1 MSYPFQ
7 LNTSHVDFLF
17 DDNEGFNLF
26 NLVRLLEDDSEWG
39 ALSIDVCGLNRN
51 YQSTII
57 AKFSTFLRVYSY
69 IKSVQNV
76 CASITYSDVE
86 QKFVDQVAASEY
98 VEQEGNC
105 LIFELEKRTDE
116 NFSQDPHYVKNVRGA
131 ILLSLVEDFISYGR
145 FDDKT
150 SLFDKKSPILL
161 HSSSSFFYNENNAKM
176 MWDILNIIN
185 LKERKNNR
193 AEINKRIN
201 LSLRGRKELN
211 RMFLSITRKL
221 QDDHKL
227 NYLVSCLKEKM
238 NFSSE
243 IFLDEEKISIWL
255 IDDQQANGWYRL
267 FSYLI
272 PSPYAE
278 IKPFTRKDDVV
289 QLLDFISKKNYSMK
303 PDLAL
308 VDLRLTDN
316 DDQVEK
322 YNPQDLSGFEV
333 VKLLLDQWT
342 GLAIMIVS
350 ASSRLWNMEKAIE
363 KGAVAYWRKSDEFI
377 NIETESP
384 MLTAFDIYS
393 HFLEKFTISLSKV
406 KYKYIFR
413 IMEEIRTLAKVLDSD
428 SDNLRVAIENCYLD
442 IEQKTSWMCWSKTSE
457 TRVNDSLCLSVME
470 IFNELEHVLFDRNTN
485 KLVLFPEHN
494 LNLNNRG
501 SDSQIINHTLD
512 CMDRKYDIGGFGL
525 QSQYESF
532 KGVRNKLPIVHGSC
546 SGKDV
551 KHATVMNV
559 EISLLIIWSLIK
571 ELSLNEI

>member
-1 MSYPFQ
+1 MSYPFK
-7 LNTSHVDFLF
+7 LNTSHTKFLF
-17 DDNEGFNLF
+17 DDDECFNLF
-26 NLVRLLEDDSEWG
+26 NLVRLLKDDSDWG
-39 ALSIDVCGLNRN
+39 ELSIDVCGLNRN

-57 AKFSTFLRVYSY
+57 SKFSNFLNVYTY
-69 IKSVQNV
+69 IKDIKNI

-86 QKFVDQVAASEY
+86 QNMIDQVSGDEN
-98 VEQEGNC
+98 VVQEEDC
-105 LIFELEKRTDE
+105 LIFELSKSFDE

-131 ILLSLVEDFISYGR
+131 ILLSLVEDFMSYGR

-150 SLFDKKSPILL
+150 TLFDKKSPILL
-161 HSSSSFFYNENNAKM
+161 HSSSSFFYNKNNAKM
-176 MWDILNIIN
+176 MWDILNAID
-185 LKERKNNR
+185 LKERTSNSP
-193 AEINKRIN
+193 EINRRIN
-201 LSLRGRKELN
+201 LSLKARKELN
-211 RMFLSITRKL
+211 GMFSSISRKL
-221 QDDHKL
+221 EDDCKL
-227 NYLVSCLKEKM
+227 SYLVNCLKHKM

-243 IFLDEEKISIWL
+243 IFLDEDKVSIWL
-255 IDDQQANGWYRL
+255 VDDQQANGWYRL
-267 FSYLI
+267 VKYLI

-278 IKPFTRKDDVV
+278 IKPLTRKEDVV
-289 QLLDFISKKNYSMK
+289 QLLGFIGKNNYSMK

-308 VDLRLTDN
+308 VDLRLTND

-333 VKLLLDQWT
+333 VKLLLEHWT

-384 MLTAFDIYS
+384 MLTAFDIHS
-393 HFLEKFTISLSKV
+393 HFLEKLTISLSKV

-413 IMEEIRTLAKVLDSD
+413 IMEEIRELAKVLDSG
-428 SDNLRVAIENCYLD
+428 SENLRVAIENCYLD

-470 IFNELEHVLFDRNTN
+470 IYNELEHVLWNRKTQ
-485 KLVLFPEHN
+485 KLVLFPKHKLGPHKRNSDN
-494 LNLNNRG
+494 L
-501 SDSQIINHTLD
+501 IINDTLEN
-512 CMDRKYDIGGFGL
+512 MDAKYDIGGFGL

-546 SGKDV
+546 SGNDV
-551 KHATVMNV
+551 KHATVVNV
-559 EISLLIIWSLIK
+559 EISLLIIWSLIR
-571 ELSLNEI
+571 ELSLMKI